1 MNRRILLVALGG
13 TIAMTGTGRG
23 VAATMTADDI
33 LAAVPGLDRLGVDL
47 ETITFRNQPSAS
59 LSVPDLL
66 GLYELIAPR
75 EAYGVVVTQGTDTL
89 EETAYALDLL
99 HDGPFAL
106 VMTGAMRNPTLA
118 GADGP
123 ANVLAAVAV
132 AASPDARDL
141 GCLVV
146 ASDEIH
152 AARRV
157 RKTHSTSVAT
167 FASPDGGPLGYLV
180 EGVPRFVNRPARRSR
195 SYPPT
200 VSPPAA
206 VPSGTGDG
214 TEQATLT
221 YDRDE
226 QVWLPRVGVY
236 TATLGDDGALLEDF
250 SSTLDGLVIA
260 AFGVGHVHSA
270 WPERLSR
277 ITARIPVVLA
287 SRTGAGPVLRSTYD
301 YPGSELDLLR
311 RGLIP
316 AGFLH
321 PYKARLLLQFLLSR
335 GAGREQ
341 IIEAFATEG

>member
-141 GCLVV
+141 
-146 ASDEIH
+146 
-152 AARRV
+152 AA
-157 RKTHSTSVAT
+157 
-167 FASPDGGPLGYLV
+167 
-180 EGVPRFVNRPARRSR
+180 
-195 SYPPT
+195 
-200 VSPPAA
+200 
-206 VPSGTGDG
+206 
-214 TEQATLT
+214 
-221 YDRDE
+221 
-226 QVWLPRVGVY
+226 W
-236 TATLGDDGALLEDF
+236 
-250 SSTLDGLVIA
+250 
-260 AFGVGHVHSA
+260 
-270 WPERLSR
+270 
-277 ITARIPVVLA
+277 
-287 SRTGAGPVLRSTYD
+287 
-301 YPGSELDLLR
+301 
-311 RGLIP
+311 
-316 AGFLH
+316 
-321 PYKARLLLQFLLSR
+321 
-335 GAGREQ
+335 
-341 IIEAFATEG
+341 